1 MGLKGRLRFA
11 RKPISVIGNIALN
24 TARKPIS
31 VIGKVIVNT
40 WDSKVVSDSL
50 GNLYQL

>member
-1 MGLKGRLRFA
+1 MGLKGRYRF
-11 RKPISVIGNIALN
+11 
-24 TARKPIS
+24 ARKPIS

-40 WDSKVVSDSL
+40 WDSEVVSDSL